1 MGSKRTARA
10 AMLVALWMMVA
21 SVGSAL
27 AAPGDITLASTSDN
41 GVKGSGFSPSLSG
54 DGTRVAFLSVAFMD
68 PADIDG
74 FEDVYVKDL
83 MTGNITLASTSDS
96 GVKGDS
102 ANFTP
107 SLSTDGT
114 RVAFMSVALGLDPAD
129 TDRFDDIYVKDLAS
143 GDITLASTSD
153 SGIKGDLFSLSPS
166 LSADGTRVAF
176 RSVATN
182 LDLADSDSISDIY
195 VKDLVTGDVTLAS
208 ISDDGVKANSE
219 SFDPSLSGDSTKVA
233 FWSDAT
239 NLDPADSDGISDI
252 YVMDLVTGDI
262 TLASTSDDGVKA
274 NSASSGPRLSADGTR
289 VAFLSDAT
297 NLDPADTDSIPDVYV
312 KDLVTGNITLAT
324 TSNSGVKANS
334 GGFSLSL
341 SADGTKVAFWSDATN
356 LDPADTDSNS
366 DIYVKDLVTGDITLA
381 STSDGG
387 VKANSY
393 SFDPSLSADGATVA
407 FGSYATNLHPA
418 ATDGIGDVYVKELGT
433 PAASADLSVVKSD
446 RLDPVRLGVRVVY
459 TVKVDNQGPNQAT
472 GVTVTDQLPTAVRF
486 VSAAPSQGRCDRAA
500 RLLTCDLGT
509 VPSGDSVN
517 VRVVVEPRSRG
528 LLRNT
533 VEVTANESD
542 PNTAN
547 NSDVETTRVR

>member
-1 MGSKRTARA
+1 MGSKRTVR
-10 AMLVALWMMVA
+10 VATLAVLWMVVA
-21 SVGSAL
+21 SVGAAL
-27 AAPGDITLASTSDN
+27 AAPGDITLASTSDS
-41 GVKGSGFSPSLSG
+41 GAKGSGFSPSLSG
-54 DGTRVAFLSVAFMD
+54 DGTQVAFLSVSFLD
-68 PADIDG
+68 PADVDG

-83 MTGNITLASTSDS
+83 VTGDITLASTSDS

-102 ANFTP
+102 ANFSP
-107 SLSTDGT
+107 SLSTDGS
-114 RVAFMSVALGLDPAD
+114 RVAFASVALGLDPAD
-129 TDRFDDIYVKDLAS
+129 TDRFDDIYVKDLAT

-153 SGIKGDLFSLSPS
+153 SGIKSDLFSLSPS

-176 RSVATN
+176 RSVSTN
-182 LDLADSDSISDIY
+182 LDPADSDSISDIY
-195 VKDLVTGDVTLAS
+195 VKDVVTGDITLAS
-208 ISDDGVKANSE
+208 TSDDDVKANSD
-219 SFDPSLSGDSTKVA
+219 SFDPSLSGDGTTVA

-239 NLDPADSDGISDI
+239 NLDPADTDSIPDV
-252 YVMDLVTGDI
+252 YVKDLVTGDI
-262 TLASTSDDGVKA
+262 TLVSTSDDGIKA
-274 NSASSGPRLSADGTR
+274 NSASSGSRLSADGTM

-312 KDLVTGNITLAT
+312 KDLVTGDITLAS
-324 TSNSGVKANS
+324 TSDSGVKANS
-334 GGFSLSL
+334 GGFSPSL

-356 LDPADTDSNS
+356 LDPADSDSIS
-366 DIYVKDLVTGDITLA
+366 DIYVKNLVTGDITLA

-387 VKANSY
+387 VKANDQSI
-393 SFDPSLSADGATVA
+393 DPSLSADGTTVA

-418 ATDGIGDVYVKELGT
+418 ATDGVGDVYVKELGT
-433 PAASADLSVVKSD
+433 PAASADLAVVKRD
-446 RLDPVRLGVRVVY
+446 GRDPVRLGARVVY
-459 TVKVDNQGPNQAT
+459 TVKVENLGPDQAT

-517 VRVVVEPRSRG
+517 VRVVVEPRIRG

-533 VEVTANESD
+533 VAVTANESD

-547 NSDVETTRVR
+547 NRDVETTRVR